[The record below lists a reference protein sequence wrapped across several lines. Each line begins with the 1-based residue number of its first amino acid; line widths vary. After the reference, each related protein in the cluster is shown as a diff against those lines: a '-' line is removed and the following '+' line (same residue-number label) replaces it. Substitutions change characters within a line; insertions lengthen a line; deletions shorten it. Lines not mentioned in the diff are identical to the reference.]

1 MEDDKTREPI
11 LTADVADA
19 AAMDGIWGGG
29 ENEGCQG
36 QLRRGE
42 LGRQFHTN

>member
-1 MEDDKTREPI
+1 MEDDTWESI

-36 QLRRGE
+36 RLRRGE
-42 LGRQFHTN
+42 RGIQYHTH

>member
-1 MEDDKTREPI
+1 MEDDNTWESI
-11 LTADVADA
+11 LTADMADA
-19 AAMDGIWGGG
+19 AAMDQIWGGG

-42 LGRQFHTN
+42 LGIQYHTN